1 MASQAPANSHQASSV
16 NAAPI
21 RLLLVLAAA
30 LSVAASAPAPA
41 AAQSLATRLD
51 RALNT
56 SGVAWSRSGAIA
68 LNLSNGRVAY
78 ARNPDKPFVPASNQK
93 LPVALA
99 ALHKLGPEFRIPTR
113 VYGEGTQS
121 GSVWRGRLVLKGFG
135 DPTLTRASLN
145 TLAAKVRKLGI
156 THVTG
161 GVRGDETYF
170 DERRTAPGWKP
181 GFYKVECPP
190 LSALIVDRGKV
201 NGSTVD
207 RPALAA
213 AQAFR
218 RALVKNG
225 VAVMRS
231 ARVGPLGEDAV
242 ELAKVRSPRI
252 AGLVRAMNRPSDNFY
267 AEMLVKK
274 LGAFFRGNGSTGAGA
289 IVVRRVLKARGVPL
303 AGVRIA
309 DGSGLSS
316 LDRLTARAISRMLV
330 SARGDAGISKPFF
343 DSLPIAGVNGTLRDR
358 MRRGPA
364 RGVVRAKTGTLMNAS
379 ALSGYVGTRWV
390 FSILQ
395 NGSPVPWTSARASQ
409 DRFAQ
414 ILAGG

>member
-1 MASQAPANSHQASSV
+1 VSLAFVRLLAALTTAVSIAV
-16 NAAPI
+16 AAPG
-21 RLLLVLAAA
+21 
-30 LSVAASAPAPA
+30 A
-41 AAQSLATRLD
+41 AAQTLSTRLD

-56 SGVAWSRSGAIA
+56 SGVSWSAGGATA
-68 LNLSNGRVAY
+68 VNLSSGRVVY
-78 ARNPDKPFVPASNQK
+78 SRNPDKPFLPASNQK

-99 ALHKLGPEFRIPTR
+99 ALHKLGPTFRIPTQ
-113 VYGEGTQS
+113 VYGEGSQD
-121 GSVWRGRLVLKGFG
+121 GNVWRGRLVLKGFG
-135 DPTLTRASLN
+135 DPTLSRSDLN
-145 TLAAKVRKLGI
+145 ALAVKVRKLGI

-170 DERRTAPGWKP
+170 DDRRTAPGWKP
-181 GFYKVECPP
+181 SYYKRWCPP
-190 LSALIVDRGKV
+190 LSALVVDRGKV
-201 NGSTVD
+201 NGTTVD

-218 RALVKNG
+218 AALVKNG

-231 ARVGPLGEDAV
+231 ARLGPLGEGAV
-242 ELAKVRSPRI
+242 ELARVRSPRI
-252 AGLVRAMNRPSDNFY
+252 ALIVRSMNRPSDNFY

-274 LGAFFRGNGSTGAGA
+274 LGAYFRGRGSTGAGA
-289 IVVRRVLKARGVPL
+289 TVVRRVLRARGVPL

-309 DGSGLSS
+309 DGSGLSG

-330 SARGDAGISKPFF
+330 SARKDPAISAPFF
-343 DSLPIAGVNGTLRDR
+343 DSLAIAGVNGTLKDR

-364 RGVVRAKTGTLMNAS
+364 RGTVRAKTGTTMRAS
-379 ALSGYVGTRWV
+379 ALSGYAGSRWV

-395 NGSPVPWTSARASQ
+395 NGRPVPWTSSRASQ